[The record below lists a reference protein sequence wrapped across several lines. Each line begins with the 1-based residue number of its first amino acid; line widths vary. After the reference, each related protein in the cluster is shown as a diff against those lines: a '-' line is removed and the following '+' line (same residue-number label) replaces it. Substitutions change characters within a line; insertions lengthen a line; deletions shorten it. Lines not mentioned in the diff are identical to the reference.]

1 MPCRRNKRNK
11 KSLFIITRFSR
22 KIKTSLI
29 EMERKKESHRIFR
42 QQYPTSRRLLKR
54 CLATHVIGR
63 SSDSSQPLRLPD
75 KQISVA
81 KRMQWPF
88 TNETYS
94 SGYCFGFSPNSLL
107 SPAESHVISDTINST
122 KIGIL
127 YMYVQK
133 KDKKRVPSPI
143 RREWHP

>member
-1 MPCRRNKRNK
+1 MLLAGLLTRLNRCAFPTNKYQW
-11 KSLFIITRFSR
+11 L
-22 KIKTSLI
+22 
-29 EMERKKESHRIFR
+29 KE
-42 QQYPTSRRLLKR
+42 
-54 CLATHVIGR
+54 CNG
-63 SSDSSQPLRLPD
+63 PL
-75 KQISVA
+75 
-81 KRMQWPF
+81 

-133 KDKKRVPSPI
+133 KTKK
-143 RREWHP
+143 ECHPLSEENGTLK